1 MSIQLKLNNSGAW
14 KTIPH
19 DIDPDDLE
27 AVRAAVLELLACDRH
42 AGGRTAGACWE
53 IDRESLDHP
62 CGERLWVT
70 QGAGRDAAWVQ
81 VRL

>member
-42 AGGRTAGACWE
+42 AGGRTTARMKTTARWRTSSRRQRVIARCACRWM
-53 IDRESLDHP
+53 RA
-62 CGERLWVT
+62 RRTT
-70 QGAGRDAAWVQ
+70 QS
-81 VRL
+81 